1 MDGFRLVDGLTLGME
16 RVLDLRSA
24 QHVLTAGN
32 LANADTPGYLAKE
45 IPFDELLS
53 DVLRAAERG
62 EEPPSLGN
70 GAEIRSL
77 EAPPGTLDG
86 NSVSPEHEAV
96 RMTSNSL
103 MFDTVSTGI
112 SRRLA
117 MLKFAATDGRA

>member
-1 MDGFRLVDGLTLGME
+1 MDGFRLVDGLTMGME

-24 QHVLTAGN
+24 QHLLTAGN
-32 LANADTPGYLAKE
+32 LANADTPGYLAQE

-53 DVLRAAERG
+53 DVVRAAERG
-62 EEPPSLGN
+62 DQGPQ
-70 GAEIRSL
+70 AEVRLL

-103 MFDTVSTGI
+103 MFDTVSTGLN
-112 SRRLA
+112 RRLA
-117 MLKFAATDGRA
+117 MLRFAASDGRA